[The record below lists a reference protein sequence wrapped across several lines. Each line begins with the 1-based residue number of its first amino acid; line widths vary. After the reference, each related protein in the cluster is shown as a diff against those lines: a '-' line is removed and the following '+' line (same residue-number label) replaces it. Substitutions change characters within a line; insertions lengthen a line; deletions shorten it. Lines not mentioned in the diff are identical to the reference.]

1 MAIGDVQKKQIQLL
15 DLWDKENPGWE
26 NDKQKSLERLK
37 IAQSIYG
44 STSNRER
51 DKENKLI
58 RKKISENIDL
68 DVQVKDN

>member
-26 NDKQKSLERLK
+26 NDERKSLERLK
-37 IAQSIYG
+37 IAKSIYG
-44 STSNRER
+44 SISNRER

-68 DVQVKDN
+68 DVQVKEN